1 MAIEQRL
8 TIERPIETAV
18 ALPDTSGIKTIL
30 LHILDDEFHDQ
41 RIETALSLARA
52 FSAHVSCVHVTPT
65 EAYVAFE
72 NFGGVFVM
80 EDFMSAIDQR
90 NADLQFRVKERFKH
104 EDVSWDYEHVT
115 GNVASILLG
124 RAALADILITSRQ
137 PARRDFV
144 GPTVGFLG
152 DLLHHSRTPLL
163 IPGSDGSQFDPGG
176 LALIAWNGSIEG
188 ADAVRASLGLLKLAS
203 SVEVLQVPE
212 GELDPK
218 DFPATSLLEYLS
230 RHGIHAEL
238 SLEPSPTGDVRHDLV
253 AGLIMAEAK
262 DAGAAYVVMGGYSH
276 TRVAEY
282 VFGGVTRTLLKD
294 CPVSLVIAH

>member
-8 TIERPIETAV
+8 TIERPIEVV

-41 RIETALSLARA
+41 RIETALNLARVA
-52 FSAHVSCVHVTPT
+52 AAHVSCIHVTPA
-65 EAYVAFE
+65 EAYVGFE
-72 NFGGVFVM
+72 NFGGVLVM
-80 EDFMSAIDQR
+80 QDVMSAIDQR
-90 NADLQFRVKERFKH
+90 NAELEFRVKERFKR
-104 EDVSWDYEHVT
+104 EDVSWDYEHAT
-115 GNVASILLG
+115 GNVASILLS

-137 PARRDFV
+137 PPRSDFV

-163 IPGSDGSQFDPGG
+163 IPGSDGSWFDPGG

-188 ADAVRASLGLLKLAS
+188 ADAVRASLGLLKFAS
-203 SVEVLQVPE
+203 SVKLLQVSE
-212 GELDPK
+212 AKQDPK
-218 DFPATSLLEYLS
+218 DFPATKLLEYLS
-230 RHGIHAEL
+230 RHAIHAEL
-238 SLEPSPTGDVRHDLV
+238 SLEHSLTGDVRHDLI
-253 AGLIMAEAK
+253 AGMIMAEAK
-262 DAGAAYVVMGGYSH
+262 GAGAAYVVIGGYSH

-282 VFGGVTRTLLKD
+282 VFGGVTRTLLND